1 MDSMEVKMATTMS
14 GRIDLLRVERGEV
27 LISLDNDPATGP
39 LNNWFI
45 LEGEHGRFNAAFS
58 LALAA
63 AANRWPVT
71 IRIGGSGEI
80 DPKVAATIRRITV
93 GWRAGDFDND

>member
-1 MDSMEVKMATTMS
+1 MEVRMATIVT
-14 GRIDLLRVERGEV
+14 GRIVQVRVEREEV
-27 LISLDNDPATGP
+27 LISLDNDPASGP
-39 LNNWFI
+39 LNNWFS
-45 LEGEHGRFNAAFS
+45 LEAEHHRFNAAFS

-80 DPKVAATIRRITV
+80 DPAVKATIARISVRWT
-93 GWRAGDFDND
+93 AGD